1 MRVSGRDYRLDG
13 EDDQGLAVTID
24 PESLEHLLLSPGW
37 AAFVAHVEQEWGPT
51 GVRYQQA
58 LETALNLTDSEA
70 AASQARQV
78 LAARKTVELLLKAA
92 EGNQPSLLA

>member
-1 MRVSGRDYRLDG
+1 M
-13 EDDQGLAVTID
+13 TID

-51 GVRYQQA
+51 GIRYQQA

-70 AASQARQV
+70 AASQALQV
-78 LAARKTVELLLKAA
+78 LAARKTVELLLKW
-92 EGNQPSLLA
+92 PSEEIRRLKAKDSDPVPAMSRGGYHP